1 MKSFAIV
8 LKLAANYKF
17 YCALN
22 IVFNIFYAIFNLLT
36 LLLFIPFLKLI
47 FTPLAS
53 LPVLERPVFNSS
65 LGTAEAYKT
74 YYSSY
79 FDFYMNTLIAESGK
93 QGALIFICITI
104 AVLFLLKNFFR
115 YMAMYYIAYVRN
127 HVVLEFRKKI
137 HDKFIALPLGFYT
150 NKRKGDLVSRLSNDV
165 FDVDFSIMN
174 TLELIFREPFTILIF
189 LISML
194 LISPSLTLISLLL
207 MPLSAL
213 VIGRVNKSLKNAAA
227 KGQSKLGMLLATADE
242 TLTGLRIIKG
252 FNAQKQA
259 EKKFDTI
266 NHEYT
271 KISTKI
277 YRQRDLASPLSEFLG
292 SLVMVAMVW
301 FGGSLILSNEYK
313 EISGEQF
320 IGFIIVF
327 SQLVRPVQGVFT
339 AWSYIKKGMASY
351 ERINEILKSD
361 LKIHEKENAQPLK
374 NFNNK
379 VSYENVCFSYDGSSL
394 VLDKVSFEIPKGKTI
409 ALVGRSG
416 SGKSTLA
423 DLLPR
428 FYDVSAGSIKIDGID
443 IRDCKLNDVRA
454 LMGIVSQE
462 SILFNDTVLH
472 NICLG
477 DDNPDLNRAIEAAK
491 IANAHEF
498 IQQLENNYY
507 SNIGDRGNKLSG
519 GQRQRLAI
527 ARAVYKNP
535 PILILDEATSALDT
549 ESEKLVQDALSK
561 LMHNRTTLVIAHRLS
576 TIQYADEI
584 LVLEKGKII
593 ERGKHNELLA
603 LNGIYKKLC
612 DLQTFV

>member
-1 MKSFAIV
+1 MKNFAIV
-8 LKLAANYKF
+8 LRLAANYKF

-22 IVFNIFYAIFNLLT
+22 IIFNIFYAVFNLFT

-47 FTPLAS
+47 FSPLTDTIHIEKPIFNTSLSTP
-53 LPVLERPVFNSS
+53 
-65 LGTAEAYKT
+65 EAYKA
-74 YYSSY
+74 YYSAY
-79 FDFYMNTLIAESGK
+79 FEYYMNTMIAHSGK

-104 AVLFLLKNFFR
+104 AILFLLKNFFR

-127 HVVLEFRKKI
+127 HVVLEFRKKM

-150 NKRKGDLVSRLSNDV
+150 HKRKGDLVSRLSNDV

-227 KGQSKLGMLLATADE
+227 KGQSKLGLLLATADE
-242 TLTGLRIIKG
+242 TLSGLRIIKG

-259 EKKFDTI
+259 QKKFDAI
-266 NHEYT
+266 NQEYT

-301 FGGSLILSNEYK
+301 FGGSLILSNDYK

-327 SQLVRPVQGVFT
+327 SQLVRPVQGMFT

-351 ERINEILKSD
+351 ERINEILHSD
-361 LKIHEKENAQPLK
+361 LKIHEVENANELK
-374 NFNNK
+374 KFTD
-379 VSYENVCFSYDGSSL
+379 VISYENVCFSYDGVNN
-394 VLDKVSFEIPKGKTI
+394 VLSNVSFVIPKGKTI

-428 FYDVSAGSIKIDGID
+428 FYDVSSGSIKIDGID
-443 IRDCKLNDVRA
+443 IRTCKLSDLRA
-454 LMGIVSQE
+454 LMGIVSQD
-462 SILFNDTVLH
+462 SILFNDSILN

-477 DDNPDLNRAIEAAK
+477 DDKPDLSRAIEAAK

-498 IQQLENNYY
+498 IQQLPDTYY
-507 SNIGDRGNKLSG
+507 CNIGDRGNKLSG

-549 ESEKLVQDALSK
+549 ESEKLVQDALAK
-561 LMHNRTTLVIAHRLS
+561 LMQNRTTLVIAHRLS
-576 TIQYADEI
+576 TIQHADEI
-584 LVLEKGKII
+584 LVLEKGSIA
-593 ERGKHNELLA
+593 ERGKHNELLK

-612 DLQTFV
+612 DLQAFT